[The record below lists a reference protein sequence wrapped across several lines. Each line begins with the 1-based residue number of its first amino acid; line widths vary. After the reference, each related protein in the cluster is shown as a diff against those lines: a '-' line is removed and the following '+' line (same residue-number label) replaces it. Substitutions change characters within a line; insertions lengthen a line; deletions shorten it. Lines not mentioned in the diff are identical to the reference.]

1 MGGGNPYLPVAMFV
15 GGQVMQ
21 ARAAKGARD
30 VRIAQAETERRQL
43 EQQKIEIEEQAKQE
57 ELNLRL
63 EEDENKS
70 KIRAI
75 WGASGTTGSYFGSR
89 KALVTHNERMF
100 DIEEGELLANKRNKL
115 IENQYQ
121 IHGTALKKKAAKEQ
135 YIGEMGRIVAD
146 TGQTLMKGKKP
157 PDDTG
162 GIEKYPGQYP
172 GGDVPSTGQR
182 TKFPWEYPGGT
193 PPILQSRQG
202 VTKYRRNYGR

>member
-1 MGGGNPYLPVAMFV
+1 MGGGNPYLQVALFV

-30 VRIAQAETERRQL
+30 VRLAQAETEKRQL

-100 DIEEGELLANKRNKL
+100 DIEEGELLASKRNKL

-121 IHGTALKKKAAKEQ
+121 IHGTALKKKAAREQ
-135 YIGEMGRIVAD
+135 YIGEMGKIVAD
-146 TGQTLMKGKKP
+146 TGGTLMGWTKDPPKEIEPKNGGETQSGGGRGTEPTGHGGVKGKP
-157 PDDTG
+157 GTQSGDADT
-162 GIEKYPGQYP
+162 
-172 GGDVPSTGQR
+172 
-182 TKFPWEYPGGT
+182 
-193 PPILQSRQG
+193 
-202 VTKYRRNYGR
+202 RR

>member
-1 MGGGNPYLPVAMFV
+1 
-15 GGQVMQ
+15 MQ

-30 VRIAQAETERRQL
+30 VRIAQAETEKRQL

-63 EEDENKS
+63 EEDDNKS
-70 KIRAI
+70 KIRSI

-100 DIEEGELLANKRNKL
+100 DIEEGELLASKRNKL

-135 YIGEMGRIVAD
+135 YIGEMGRIIAD
-146 TGQTLMKGKKP
+146 TGGTLMGMKKTEKV
-157 PDDTG
+157 DTTG
-162 GIEKYPGQYP
+162 GETQS
-172 GGDVPSTGQR
+172 GGGMGTSPTG
-182 TKFPWEYPGGT
+182 YGGKRGSIGT
-193 PPILQSRQG
+193 QSG
-202 VTKYRRNYGR
+202 VKPYRR

>member
-1 MGGGNPYLPVAMFV
+1 MGGGNPYLQVALFV

-100 DIEEGELLANKRNKL
+100 DIEEGELLASKRNKL

-135 YIGEMGRIVAD
+135 YVGEMGRIVAD
-146 TGQTLMKGKKP
+146 TGGTLMGLGKTPEKV
-157 PDDTG
+157 DDT
-162 GIEKYPGQYP
+162 

-202 VTKYRRNYGR
+202 VTKYRR